1 MEQER
6 ERRKERV
13 LTPSWKYSMTAC
25 RGWIFFGYFFRF
37 PPLLSWILLGIPT
50 QKVRADDDD
59 YWWPRLS
66 DLFNRA
72 LQAQLQARRHQKLW

>member
-1 MEQER
+1 
-6 ERRKERV
+6 
-13 LTPSWKYSMTAC
+13 MTAC
-25 RGWIFFGYFFRF
+25 RCRGGFFSDTFSSSRLD
-37 PPLLSWILLGIPT
+37 PTT

-72 LQAQLQARRHQKLW
+72 LQAQLQARRQQKLW